1 MADIYPIFQWMTS
14 ECTITSPTNGYV
26 FQTSPA
32 DITIN
37 VETTSEF
44 AIVTLVEFFLDGVKV
59 GEDPT
64 APYTWTIPNV
74 TEGSY
79 ALIAR
84 VTNEFGAIKTSAPV
98 FIEVVSAVFECDIV
112 SPAEGSV
119 FDLSETFHIEA
130 EVVSSDAILN
140 VEFFMDHGAGP
151 VSVGYDIT
159 EPYIITVTCESS
171 GVKTL
176 TAVATNVSHET
187 ATSLPVHITVNSDP
201 TCEITLPLVDDLE
214 FAYGA
219 NILVRA
225 IASDSDGTIE
235 KVEFFVDSISVG
247 EDLYAPYSFV
257 LSNLT
262 VGTHELTAK
271 ATDNRGKTGESSP
284 RRIKIKQTPIGLTE
298 TTPPVTTSNISFCQ
312 SWNRRP
318 SAIVELT
325 AVDYANTEHD
335 IPSGVFRTYYAIDPL
350 PETVF
355 TIHESETPAREFD
368 TTFTVSGQGEFQIHF
383 FSVDYAG
390 NVEQTKKVYLRLD
403 EVPPITSCTA
413 NILPNENGWY
423 QTKPEIT
430 LSANDPHGTNNR
442 PCSEVSKI
450 FYRINSSGVFNEID
464 GDFYRIPDEELS
476 SEGIYTIQYYSV
488 DHAGNVE
495 DVQTTFFKYDAH
507 PPVTRDD
514 ITPGIHKGPT
524 TINFYASDLF
534 SGVYKTYYTLD
545 GTLPTTSSPSGS
557 FVTITETG
565 FYIINYLSVDLAN
578 NFELVNTKPIRV
590 IIDTTGPDTYIYE
603 SFHINGNNGWYKTSP
618 EISIAATDPSG
629 IKEIMYKLYPEG
641 VSTTAK
647 YTSTV
652 DISATVNLTENYF
665 IRLEID
671 QTGQFFE
678 VDLRGV
684 IPFQT
689 TITEIVN
696 AINSITGN
704 NIATETGPDGLA
716 GNGYVTLTSPTAGT
730 GSSTSEIRFLPVLSN
745 DATEE
750 VFGQNA
756 LLLSPFTETVV
767 FVPYTEPFILPADNF
782 WQVEYYSVDNDDNQS
797 QIASKRY
804 KLDSE
809 NPVTSVNNSF
819 EPDGNNGW
827 YITNPVITL
836 SSEDNLSGVYK
847 TYYRWDETCWQEY
860 FVGTEIQ
867 IPSQGQ
873 HYLEIYSIDYAGN
886 EEEHQR
892 ILYKFDYTSPVTSDD
907 TINYQGIIFTT
918 KGSGHQQVVDENP
931 VVIDPY
937 HVRVKNPNVVA
948 VPYFYN
954 ISNSQEY
961 AFVKSTGID
970 KDEIEVIP
978 FVRDED
984 STRLGDFNIQLLKLE
999 SSVLSSF
1006 DDVTRVYNK
1015 TKSCSYSINRDLSTQ
1030 DGNLVLIGTREIE
1043 LGDKLE
1049 VDYKFS
1055 GKPLSYGDVID
1066 ITYAYDI
1073 SHDPQVSSSLNYTL
1087 TNVVQT
1093 LEFSSEEKYDY
1104 LEYQPVIDTLV
1115 VTMTFEGSSET
1126 LIKDVDYTLNNK
1138 LITLINELIIGQVYV
1153 ASYEKIHIIDYNA
1166 VVHLF
1171 PTDAS
1176 SYIEHT
1182 YHSLDYNE
1190 NLPPEDAFDL
1200 ATWVEGTVIELSSS
1214 DTYKIFYY
1222 SIDAAG
1228 NVEPVK
1234 KAQFEITIDKRE
1246 PDLQLEFNLD
1256 PLENGENGWFKY
1268 NFDLNVELW
1277 SNDRVNRIDEDVV
1290 EANTHVIIAGQNDR
1304 IDFEETVGVP
1314 LVATIAA
1321 GTYTSQQLVTE
1332 IQNQLNNSGSFSYI
1346 VSLVESS
1353 VSEGYSFK
1361 IETNPTN
1368 NFSLLWA
1375 TGANISRS
1383 IGNTIGFGSTN
1394 IDYLPVDKT
1403 GGHSYLS
1410 TYYKIKL
1417 ANQFVKSVEEVK
1429 SSISKKQFTCI
1440 EILQGADGLY
1450 DEILIATP
1458 LIKQKLNISLTSLT
1472 DYLSETPIAHT
1483 LIVTRDAIPLIQ
1495 DVDYTFSDRAITF
1508 EIENIID
1515 GANYVASYFSD
1526 PINSIPLIIDVN
1538 QNLNVNPTS
1547 LVHYLD
1553 DIPMSGTLVV
1563 TENSIPLIQGVDYEF
1578 ENGTTITFISALIGA
1593 TYIAH
1598 YSLKDKVLVDYTHY
1612 IGLEKVALGLE
1623 STSLLTEV
1631 QIYNDVNKFVSISND
1646 RVNYLVSF
1654 PRTSE
1659 QFYSQDGSHSIYA
1672 QVYDNNTVLGT
1683 GAPRKQSTIRSIPFK
1698 LDRVA
1703 PLTTDNAP
1711 TTTDWIKAP
1720 LTILLSPD
1728 DTIPGSGVAN
1738 TFYTTDGLVPSRVSS
1753 EGTTINLG
1761 SSGVYDVQ
1769 YFSVDIAGNEETTK
1783 SCRNLL
1789 NVDAEPPITAINVD
1803 PSTPDGENWWYKTQ
1817 PEISFTVID
1826 IYSGVNQTFYRI
1838 NDDLAFI
1845 EYTGIPFLLPVEGAV
1860 TITYY
1865 STDNVG
1871 NIEQE
1876 RVSVV
1881 KYDITP
1887 PETTTDAP
1895 LLGYTS
1901 HSIVNF
1907 VVVDT
1912 GSGVATT
1919 YYTTDGTD
1927 PNMSSPS
1934 GSFVE
1939 FSSSGTY
1946 TLKFFSIDNAGNVET
1961 IKTQVV
1967 NIDLEAS
1974 EVSNFTPVD
1983 CIITDSTTEISFQVS
1998 DSLSG
2003 VNIDSIEVDV
2013 DGVIY
2018 STQKNSSYFSYT
2030 GTQNFYTI
2038 VISPITQLLNFQDVE
2053 ILKVKNIT
2061 DFAGNV
2067 TPTLEFNLIKPDLSS
2082 PWVRETYPAPNVQDV
2097 STNSNVIAFIDD
2109 SQSGVDIKTVVVNI
2123 NSTDFKINF
2132 RNILRVQYT
2141 GSANSATLQ
2150 IYNKSLITYVD
2161 SLKDISI
2168 SFYESNYNTVKKI
2181 ELYLNSLPDYSAE
2194 IIDTRFEQI
2203 ESTLLLNVASLNIK
2217 QQNIVDFYLPEEN
2230 LNFSFI
2236 ERGKGYLVFASPSFS
2251 FEHKVPVSVKIYSSD
2266 NSGNVMDAFSYVFIP
2281 HIYATTSV
2289 KKRNYLNRVALE
2301 YIKDIQ
2307 ENIASNYSRSKST
2320 NFYGHHKAI
2329 SLELSRFQDSFND
2342 LNLDRDYNTLRPL
2355 YLYEK
2360 LGYLLDTKPVTGLS
2374 HDDYRRLL
2382 LSLISIFFKGSLK
2395 SSIEEGVALFLGT
2408 DVKIIEVVF
2417 TKGSDIS
2424 DQFVFTADII
2434 INDKFTGVD
2443 LVALSN
2449 NLTHVFNL
2457 VKPAHVFVVQ
2467 RFSWTDSFDFQAGC
2481 VLLWE
2486 QDLFGNYVIDQFGNR
2501 VPQIAYDGYQAAET
2515 QSDTAICDR
2524 FKYSFVSRFEEDMR
2538 EDCSE
2543 SMSALETYTDNVS
2556 PQFTGTENFFYISR
2570 IPVLSDSTH
2579 VAITDDIIVTI
2590 NGLPVVVLSIDPLTG
2605 LVVIDTV
2612 PIWGDVVEVT
2622 YLYNQYFI
2630 YRIVTFY
2637 LNDPDSVFG
2646 GGSEYFYIEDAPED
2660 DFALDSGVSSMLIE
2674 KRKSILTRE
2683 IIGRIQIP
2691 EVMPHA
2697 HVCDKPTFLVTL
2709 PYVGE
2714 PYIGLPYPGSIEE
2727 DPTITNPDFPEDFDR
2742 ISEFREPLVLGEIEK
2757 ITSSVFI
2764 DNSGYSSGIT
2774 MIHLTDFKNSTT
2786 VLEQGTQFQIEGDLT
2801 IYTVS
2806 DNVVVVPVEHNVPY
2820 GDGTVT
2826 VYECDVVFSPALV
2839 VEIPV
2844 VERNFLNPGYRSCY
2858 EVTFLSTL
2866 KYFTYL
2872 NDTRYRLGAVSLT
2885 NKMCRMQDVYTVT

>member
-14 ECTITSPTNGYV
+14 QCTITSPTNGYV
-26 FQTSPA
+26 FQTSPS

-44 AIVTLVEFFLDGVKV
+44 ATVTLVEFFLDGVKV

-79 ALIAR
+79 ALTAK
-84 VTNEFGAIKTSAPV
+84 VTNEFGAITTSAPV
-98 FIEVVSAVFECDIV
+98 FVEVISAVFECDIV
-112 SPAEGSV
+112 SPAEGTIFTTV
-119 FDLSETFHIEA
+119 PATIPIEA
-130 EVVSSDAILN
+130 EVTPGHTILN
-140 VEFFMDHGAGP
+140 VEFFMDQGSGP
-151 VSVGYDIT
+151 ESIGYAIT
-159 EPYIITVTCESS
+159 EPYIVTVTNVSS
-171 GVKTL
+171 GFKTL
-176 TAVATNVSHET
+176 TAVATNDAHET
-187 ATSLPVHITVNSDP
+187 ATSLPVHVIVNSDP
-201 TCEITLPLVDDLE
+201 TCTITLPFNDAQ
-214 FAYGA
+214 FAYGSD
-219 NILVRA
+219 ILVRA
-225 IASDSDGTIE
+225 NTTDSDGTVE
-235 KVEFFVDSISVG
+235 KVEFFVDSIKVG
-247 EDLYAPYSFV
+247 EDIYAPYSLV
-257 LSNLT
+257 LSGLT
-262 VGTHELTAK
+262 IGTHVLTAV
-271 ATDNRGKTGESSP
+271 ATDNHGATGTSLPVTIIIVEVP
-284 RRIKIKQTPIGLTE
+284 GGLTD

-335 IPSGVFRTYYAIDPL
+335 IPSGVFRTYY
-350 PETVF
+350 
-355 TIHESETPAREFD
+355 
-368 TTFTVSGQGEFQIHF
+368 TTDGSNPVTSSSFGPNRPNNVTRFSFVGQGEIPIKF
-383 FSVDYAG
+383 FSVDNNG
-390 NVEQTKKVYLRLD
+390 NIEQIKTDYLRLD
-403 EVPPITSCTA
+403 DVPPVTSCTA

-423 QTKPEIT
+423 QSNPTIT
-430 LSANDPHGTNNR
+430 LNATDPLGTNDL
-442 PCSEVSKI
+442 PCSGVLKT
-450 FYRINSSGVFNEID
+450 FYRINSGSFIEID
-464 GDFYRIPDEELS
+464 VNNLPFSFSLPG
-476 SEGIYTIQYYSV
+476 EGIYTVQYYSEDV
-488 DHAGNVE
+488 AGNIE
-495 DVQTTFFKYDAH
+495 DVQTAFFKYDAQ
-507 PPVTRDD
+507 PPVTQDD
-514 ITPGIHKGPT
+514 ITPGTHKGVT
-524 TINFYASDLF
+524 TINFYTSDLF
-534 SGVYKTYYTLD
+534 SGVYKTFYTLD
-545 GTLPTTSSPSGS
+545 GTTPTTSSTSGT

-565 FYIINYLSVDLAN
+565 FYTVKYFSVDLAGN
-578 NFELVNTKPIRV
+578 VEAVKTNYIR
-590 IIDTTGPDTYIYE
+590 ILIDTTGPDTYIYE

-618 EISIAATDPSG
+618 EISITATDPSG

-641 VSTTAK
+641 VTTTAK

-652 DISATVNLTENYF
+652 DISATINLSEKYF
-665 IRLEID
+665 VRLEID

-678 VDLRGV
+678 IDLRGV

-689 TITEIVN
+689 TITEIIG
-696 AINSITGN
+696 AINSITGE
-704 NIATETGPDGLA
+704 NIASETGFDGLP

-730 GSSTSEIRFLPVLSN
+730 GSPTSEIRFLPVLSN
-745 DATEE
+745 DATQE
-750 VFGQNA
+750 VFGQDA

-767 FVPYTEPFILPADNF
+767 FVPYTVPFTIPSDNF
-782 WQVEYYSVDNDDNQS
+782 WEVEYYSVDNDNNQS

-809 NPVTSVNNSF
+809 SPVTSVNNSF

-827 YITNPVITL
+827 YITNPIITL
-836 SSEDNLSGVYK
+836 STEDNLSGVYK

-860 FVGTEIQ
+860 TVGTEIQ

-961 AFVKSTGID
+961 AFVKTTGTD

-978 FVRDED
+978 FVRDEN
-984 STRLGDFNIQLLKLE
+984 STRLGDFNIQLLGLG

-1006 DDVTRVYNK
+1006 DDVIRIYNK
-1015 TKSCSYSINRDLSTQ
+1015 TKSCNYSINRELSTQ
-1030 DGNLVLIGTREIE
+1030 DGNLVLIGIYQIE
-1043 LGDKLE
+1043 LGDRLE

-1073 SHDPQVSSSLNYTL
+1073 SHDPQISNSVNYSLI
-1087 TNVVQT
+1087 VPQH
-1093 LEFSSEEKYDY
+1093 
-1104 LEYQPVIDTLV
+1104 QPYVIDY
-1115 VTMTFEGSSET
+1115 
-1126 LIKDVDYTLNNK
+1126 DV
-1138 LITLINELIIGQVYV
+1138 
-1153 ASYEKIHIIDYNA
+1153 

-1171 PTDAS
+1171 PTDVS

-1182 YHSLDYNE
+1182 YYSLDYDE
-1190 NLPPEDAFDL
+1190 NLPLEDAFEL
-1200 ATWVEGTVIELSSS
+1200 ATWTEGTVIELSLS

-1222 SIDAAG
+1222 SVDAAG
-1228 NVEPVK
+1228 NTETVK

-1246 PDLQLEFNLD
+1246 PDLQLEFVPD

-1268 NFDLNVELW
+1268 NFDLNVSLW
-1277 SNDRVNRIDEDVV
+1277 SSDRVNRIDEDAI
-1290 EANTHVIIAGQNDR
+1290 EANTHIIIAGQNDT
-1304 IDFEETVGVP
+1304 IDFEEVIAIP
-1314 LVATIAA
+1314 LVATITA
-1321 GTYTSQQLVTE
+1321 GTYTSQQLAIE
-1332 IQNQLNNSGSFSYI
+1332 IQNKLNDVGTYNYV

-1361 IETNPTN
+1361 IETVPTN

-1375 TGANISRS
+1375 TGTNISRS
-1383 IGNTIGFGSTN
+1383 IGNTIGFGSAN
-1394 IDYLPVDKT
+1394 EDYPPVDKT
-1403 GGHSYLS
+1403 GDHSYLS
-1410 TYYKIKL
+1410 TYYKFKL
-1417 ANQFVKSVEEVK
+1417 ANQFVKTVECVK
-1429 SSISKKQFTCI
+1429 SSISKKQFACV
-1440 EILQGADGLY
+1440 EVLQGADGFY
-1450 DEILIATP
+1450 DEILVAG
-1458 LIKQKLNISLTSLT
+1458 
-1472 DYLSETPIAHT
+1472 PIP
-1483 LIVTRDAIPLIQ
+1483 D
-1495 DVDYTFSDRAITF
+1495 
-1508 EIENIID
+1508 
-1515 GANYVASYFSD
+1515 
-1526 PINSIPLIIDVN
+1526 SIPLVIDVI
-1538 QNLNVNPTS
+1538 QNLNVSSSLPTD
-1547 LVHYLD
+1547 YLNNV
-1553 DIPMSGTLVV
+1553 PMSGTLVV
-1563 TENSIPLIQGVDYEF
+1563 TENSIPLIQGTDYTF
-1578 ENGTTITFISALIGA
+1578 DGSRVITITNTLSGA
-1593 TYIAH
+1593 VYVAH

-1612 IGLEKVALGLE
+1612 IGIEKVALGLE
-1623 STSLLTEV
+1623 STSLITEV
-1631 QIYNDVNKFVSISND
+1631 QIYNDVSKFVDISND
-1646 RVNYLVSF
+1646 RVNYLVHFS
-1654 PRTSE
+1654 RTLE
-1659 QFYSQDGSHSIYA
+1659 QFYSQDGLYSVYA

-1683 GAPRKQSTIRSIPFK
+1683 GAPRKQSKIKSMPFK

-1703 PLTTDNAP
+1703 PVTTDDAP

-1720 LTILLSPD
+1720 ITILLTPSD
-1728 DTIPGSGVAN
+1728 AIPGSSVAN
-1738 TFYTTDGLVPSRVSS
+1738 TYFTTDGLVPSRVSS
-1753 EGTTINLG
+1753 SGTTISLG
-1761 SSGVYDVQ
+1761 SSGIYDVQ

-1783 SCRNLL
+1783 SCGNLL
-1789 NVDAEPPITAINVD
+1789 NVDAEPPITVINID

-1826 IYSGVNQTFYRI
+1826 VYSGANQTFYRI

-1845 EYTGIPFLLPVEGAV
+1845 EYTGVPFLLPVEGAV

-1901 HSIVNF
+1901 HSVINF

-1927 PNMSSPS
+1927 PNTSSPS

-1961 IKTQVV
+1961 IKTQII

-1974 EVSNFTPVD
+1974 EVSNFSPVD

-2013 DGVIY
+2013 DGIIY

-2030 GTQNFYTI
+2030 GTQSLYTI
-2038 VISPITQLLNFQDVE
+2038 VISPIAQLLNFQDVE

-2067 TPTLEFNLIKPDLSS
+2067 TPTLEFNLIKPDLTS

-2123 NSTDFKINF
+2123 NSIDFKINF

-2141 GSANSATLQ
+2141 GSASSATLQ

-2168 SFYESNYNTVKKI
+2168 SFYESNYNTIKKI

-2194 IIDTRFEQI
+2194 IIDTRFEQT

-2266 NSGNVMDAFSYVFIP
+2266 NSNNIMDVFSYVFIP

-2301 YIKDIQ
+2301 YINDIQ

-2424 DQFVFTADII
+2424 DQFVFTADIV

-2443 LVALSN
+2443 LVALSD

-2481 VLLWE
+2481 TLLWE
-2486 QDLFGNYVIDQFGNR
+2486 KDLFGNYVIDQFGNR

-2524 FKYSFVSRFEEDMR
+2524 FKYSFVSHFEEDMR
-2538 EDCSE
+2538 DDCSE
-2543 SMSALETYTDNVS
+2543 GMAALETYTDNVS

-2579 VAITDDIIVTI
+2579 VATTDDIIVTI

-2605 LVVIDTV
+2605 LVVIDTI

-2622 YLYNQYFI
+2622 YLYNQYFV

-2646 GGSEYFYIEDAPED
+2646 GGSEYFYVEDAPED
-2660 DFALDSGVSSMLIE
+2660 DFTLDSGVSSMLIE
-2674 KRKSILTRE
+2674 KRKSVMTRE

-2691 EVMPHA
+2691 EVMLHA
-2697 HVCDKPTFLVTL
+2697 HVCDKPTFFITL

-2742 ISEFREPLVLGEIEK
+2742 ISEFREPLILGEFVK
-2757 ITSSVFI
+2757 K
-2764 DNSGYSSGIT
+2764 YS
-2774 MIHLTDFKNSTT
+2774 
-2786 VLEQGTQFQIEGDLT
+2786 
-2801 IYTVS
+2801 
-2806 DNVVVVPVEHNVPY
+2806 
-2820 GDGTVT
+2820 DGS
-2826 VYECDVVFSPALV
+2826 EDPPLFS
-2839 VEIPV
+2839 
-2844 VERNFLNPGYRSCY
+2844 
-2858 EVTFLSTL
+2858 
-2866 KYFTYL
+2866 YL

-2885 NKMCRMQDVYTVT
+2885 NKLCRIQDVYTVTWS

>member
-14 ECTITSPTNGYV
+14 QCTITSPTNGYV
-26 FQTSPA
+26 FQTSPS

-59 GEDPT
+59 GEDTT

-79 ALIAR
+79 ALTAK
-84 VTNEFGAIKTSAPV
+84 VTNEFGAITTSTPV
-98 FIEVVSAVFECDIV
+98 FIEVISAVFECDIV
-112 SPAEGSV
+112 SPAEGTIYV
-119 FDLSETFHIEA
+119 NVPATIPIEA
-130 EVVSSDAILN
+130 EVSPGHTILN
-140 VEFFMDHGAGP
+140 VEFFMDQGSGLE
-151 VSVGYDIT
+151 SVGYAIT
-159 EPYIITVTCESS
+159 EPYIITVTNVSS
-171 GVKTL
+171 GFKTL
-176 TAVATNVSHET
+176 TAVATNDEYVT
-187 ATSLPVHITVNSDP
+187 ATSLPVHVIVNSDP
-201 TCEITLPLVDDLE
+201 TCTITLPLNDAQ

-219 NILVRA
+219 NILVKA
-225 IASDSDGTIE
+225 NTTDSDGTVE
-235 KVEFFVDSISVG
+235 KVEFFVDSTKVG
-247 EDLYAPYSFV
+247 EDIYAPYSFV

-262 VGTHELTAK
+262 IGTHVLTAV
-271 ATDNRGKTGESSP
+271 ATDNHGATGESL
-284 RRIKIKQTPIGLTE
+284 PITITIVEVPGGLTD

-312 SWNRRP
+312 SWNRQP
-318 SAIVELT
+318 SAIVQLT

-335 IPSGVFRTYYAIDPL
+335 IPSGVFRTYYTTDGTL
-350 PETVF
+350 P
-355 TIHESETPAREFD
+355 TIASSFGPNQPDNVTRFS
-368 TTFTVSGQGEFQIHF
+368 FVGQGEIPIMF
-383 FSVDYAG
+383 FSVDNNG
-390 NVEQTKKVYLRLD
+390 NIEQVKTDYLRLD
-403 EVPPITSCTA
+403 DVPPVTSCTA

-423 QTKPEIT
+423 QVNPVIT
-430 LSANDPHGTNNR
+430 LSATD
-442 PCSEVSKI
+442 VSSGVLRT
-450 FYRINSSGVFNEID
+450 FYRINSSSFVEYTGSFS
-464 GDFYRIPDEELS
+464 LS
-476 SEGIYTIQYYSV
+476 GEGIYTIQYYSEDV
-488 DHAGNVE
+488 AGNVE
-495 DVQTTFFKYDAH
+495 DIQTAFFKYDTQ

-514 ITPGIHKGPT
+514 ITPGTHKGPT
-524 TINFYASDLF
+524 TINFYTSDLF
-534 SGVYKTYYTLD
+534 SGVYKTYFTLD
-545 GTLPTTSSPSGS
+545 GTTPTTSSTSGS

-565 FYIINYLSVDLAN
+565 YYTVKYFSVDLAGN
-578 NFELVNTKPIRV
+578 IESVKTNYIR
-590 IIDTTGPDTYIYE
+590 ILIDTEGPETYIYE

-618 EISIAATDPSG
+618 EISITATDPSG

-641 VSTTAK
+641 VTTTAK

-652 DISATVNLTENYF
+652 DISATINLTENYF

-704 NIATETGPDGLA
+704 NIATETGPDGSV

-745 DATEE
+745 DATQE
-750 VFGQNA
+750 VFGQDA
-756 LLLSPFTETVV
+756 LLLSPFTESVV
-767 FVPYTEPFILPADNF
+767 FIPYTEPFVIPSDNF
-782 WQVEYYSVDNDDNQS
+782 WEVQYYSVDNDDNES

-804 KLDSE
+804 KLDTE

-819 EPDGNNGW
+819 VPDGNNGW
-827 YITNPVITL
+827 YITNPIITL
-836 SSEDNLSGVYK
+836 SATDNLSGVYK

-860 FVGTEIQ
+860 TFGTEIQ

-918 KGSGHQQVVDENP
+918 KGSGHQQVVNENP

-937 HVRVKNPNVVA
+937 HVRVRNPNVVA
-948 VPYFYN
+948 VPRFYN
-954 ISNSQEY
+954 ISKLQEY
-961 AFVKSTGID
+961 VFVEAIGTN
-970 KDEIEVIP
+970 KDIIEVLPI
-978 FVRDED
+978 VRDED

-1006 DDVTRVYNK
+1006 DDVLRIYNK
-1015 TKSCSYSINRDLSTQ
+1015 TKSCSYSVNRELSTQ
-1030 DGNLVLIGTREIE
+1030 DGNLVLIGTQAIE
-1043 LGDKLE
+1043 LGDLLE

-1055 GKPLSYGDVID
+1055 GMPLFFDDVID
-1066 ITYAYDI
+1066 IIYAYDI
-1073 SHDPQVSSSLNYTL
+1073 SHDPQVSNSLNYSL
-1087 TNVVQT
+1087 IDPQ
-1093 LEFSSEEKYDY
+1093 
-1104 LEYQPVIDTLV
+1104 YQP
-1115 VTMTFEGSSET
+1115 
-1126 LIKDVDYTLNNK
+1126 
-1138 LITLINELIIGQVYV
+1138 YV
-1153 ASYEKIHIIDYNA
+1153 IDYNA

-1182 YHSLDYNE
+1182 YYSLDYDE
-1190 NLPPEDAFDL
+1190 NLAPEEAFDL
-1200 ATWVEGTVIELSSS
+1200 ATWFEGTVIELSSS

-1234 KAQFEITIDKRE
+1234 KAQFEVTIDKRE
-1246 PDLQLEFNLD
+1246 PDLQLEINLD

-1277 SNDRVNRIDEDVV
+1277 SNDRVNRIGEDAV
-1290 EANTHVIIAGQNDR
+1290 ETNTHVIITGQNDR
-1304 IDFEETVGVP
+1304 IDFEETIGVP
-1314 LVATIAA
+1314 LVATITA
-1321 GTYTSQQLVTE
+1321 GVYTSQQLVTE
-1332 IQNQLNNSGSFSYI
+1332 IQNQLNNSGTFSYV

-1361 IETNPTN
+1361 IETNPAN
-1368 NFSLLWA
+1368 NFNLLWA
-1375 TGANISRS
+1375 TGINVSRT
-1383 IGNTIGFGSTN
+1383 IAKTIGFGSSSDDFPC
-1394 IDYLPVDKT
+1394 IDYSGNSYTSMYCSLQNKT
-1403 GGHSYLS
+1403 IYDSVQQNGVQPNNKIVFEEVLGNPLVAIIPSGSYTNEQLAIEIQDVLNNVGSFSYLVEIVNSINFGQAFRIKTITGNNFKLRFSASDSIS
-1410 TYYKIKL
+1410 TTIGFGNVDLSGSSYTANYYKFKL

-1440 EILQGADGLY
+1440 EILQGADGFY
-1450 DEILIATP
+1450 NEILVAG
-1458 LIKQKLNISLTSLT
+1458 
-1472 DYLSETPIAHT
+1472 PI
-1483 LIVTRDAIPLIQ
+1483 P
-1495 DVDYTFSDRAITF
+1495 
-1508 EIENIID
+1508 E
-1515 GANYVASYFSD
+1515 
-1526 PINSIPLIIDVN
+1526 SIPLIIDVN

-1646 RVNYLVSF
+1646 RVNYLISF
-1654 PRTSE
+1654 SRTSE

-1683 GAPRKQSTIRSIPFK
+1683 GAPRKQSAIRSIPFK

-1703 PLTTDNAP
+1703 PVTTDNAP
-1711 TTTDWIKAP
+1711 TTIDWIKAP
-1720 LTILLSPD
+1720 LTILLSPE
-1728 DTIPGSGVAN
+1728 DTIPGSGVVN

-1753 EGTTINLG
+1753 EGTIINLG

-1769 YFSVDIAGNEETTK
+1769 YFSVDNAGNEETTK
-1783 SCRNLL
+1783 SCTNLL
-1789 NVDAEPPITAINVD
+1789 SVDAEPPITVINVS

-1817 PEISFTVID
+1817 PEISFTAID
-1826 IYSGVNQTFYRI
+1826 IYSGVNQTFYKI

-1845 EYTGIPFLLPVEGAV
+1845 EYTGMPFLLPIEGAV

-1876 RVSVV
+1876 RISVV

-1887 PETTTDAP
+1887 PVTTTDAP
-1895 LLGYTS
+1895 LTGYTS
-1901 HSIVNF
+1901 HSIINFIVN
-1907 VVVDT
+1907 DT

-1927 PNMSSPS
+1927 PNLSSPS

-1961 IKTQVV
+1961 IKTQVINV
-1967 NIDLEAS
+1967 DLEAPV
-1974 EVSNFTPVD
+1974 VSNFSPID
-1983 CIITDSTTEISFQVS
+1983 CIITDATTEISFQVG

-2003 VNIDSIEVDV
+2003 VDIDSIEVDV
-2013 DGVIY
+2013 DGIIY

-2030 GTQNFYTI
+2030 GTQTLYTI
-2038 VISPITQLLNFQDVE
+2038 VISPIAQLLNFQDVE

-2067 TPTLEFNLIKPDLSS
+2067 TPVLEFNLIKPDLTS

-2109 SQSGVDIKTVVVNI
+2109 SQSGVNIKSVVVKI

-2132 RNILRVQYT
+2132 RNILRVQYI
-2141 GSANSATLQ
+2141 GSASSATLQ
-2150 IYNKSLITYVD
+2150 INNKSLTTYVD

-2168 SFYESNYNTVKKI
+2168 SFYESNYNTIKKV

-2194 IIDTRFEQI
+2194 IIDTRFEQT
-2203 ESTLLLNVASLNIK
+2203 ESTLLLNIGSLNII
-2217 QQNIVDFYLPEEN
+2217 QQNILDFYLPEEN

-2266 NSGNVMDAFSYVFIP
+2266 NSNNVMDAFSYVFIP
-2281 HIYATTSV
+2281 HIYATPSV
-2289 KKRNYLNRVALE
+2289 KKRNYLNKVALQ
-2301 YIKDIQ
+2301 YVKDIH

-2320 NFYGHHKAI
+2320 SFYGHHKAI

-2342 LNLDRDYNTLRPL
+2342 LNLDRRYDTLRPL

-2360 LGYLLDTKPVTGLS
+2360 LGYLLDTEPVTGLS

-2408 DVKIIEVVF
+2408 DVKIVEVVF
-2417 TKGSDIS
+2417 TKGADIS

-2434 INDKFTGVD
+2434 INEQFTGVD
-2443 LVALSN
+2443 LIALSN
-2449 NLTHVFNL
+2449 NLKHVFNL

-2467 RFSWTDSFDFQAGC
+2467 RFSWSDSFDFQAGC

-2486 QDLFGNYVIDQFGNR
+2486 QDVFGNDVIDQFGNR

-2524 FKYSFVSRFEEDMR
+2524 FKYSFTNHFEEDMR
-2538 EDCSE
+2538 QDCSK
-2543 SMSALETYTDNVS
+2543 SMAALETYTDNVS

-2579 VAITDDIIVTI
+2579 VATTDDIIVTI
-2590 NGLPVVVLSIDPLTG
+2590 NDIPVVVLSLDPLTG

-2646 GGSEYFYIEDAPED
+2646 GGSEYFYVEDAPED
-2660 DFALDSGVSSMLIE
+2660 DFMLDNGESGFLIE

-2683 IIGRIQIP
+2683 IVGRIQIP
-2691 EVMPHA
+2691 EVKLHA
-2697 HVCDKPTFLVTL
+2697 HVCDKPTFIITL
-2709 PYVGE
+2709 PFIGD

-2727 DPTITNPDFPEDFDR
+2727 NPAITNPDFPEDFDR
-2742 ISEFREPLVLGEIEK
+2742 IADFREPLILGEFVKKYSIE
-2757 ITSSVFI
+2757 
-2764 DNSGYSSGIT
+2764 SGKPS
-2774 MIHLTDFKNSTT
+2774 
-2786 VLEQGTQFQIEGDLT
+2786 
-2801 IYTVS
+2801 
-2806 DNVVVVPVEHNVPY
+2806 
-2820 GDGTVT
+2820 
-2826 VYECDVVFSPALV
+2826 
-2839 VEIPV
+2839 
-2844 VERNFLNPGYRSCY
+2844 
-2858 EVTFLSTL
+2858 EV
-2866 KYFTYL
+2866 YFTYL

-2885 NKMCRMQDVYTVT
+2885 NKMCRIQDTYTVTWS